1 MRKIVIE
8 LIISVALLLGVWVLL
23 SQVDWMTLFKIE
35 QRTKGTE
42 EKIGDLF
49 WDLLSKSETEI
60 NSTLIVAPIDSM
72 LSLIC
77 TKNNIDRTK
86 IKFHL
91 LRKDD
96 VNAFALPNNHLVVYT
111 GLINA
116 CESESELYG
125 VICQDLPTPVSSL
138 FWLSLKSGYDKYG
151 DLWYTNN
158 ISRIEENSYY
168 LRSP

>member
-35 QRTKGTE
+35 QKTKGTE

-49 WDLLSKSETEI
+49 WELLSKSETEI
-60 NSTLIVAPIDSM
+60 NSTSIVAPLDSM

-96 VNAFALPNNHLVVYT
+96 VNAFA
-111 GLINA
+111 
-116 CESESELYG
+116 
-125 VICQDLPTPVSSL
+125 VS
-138 FWLSLKSGYDKYG
+138 
-151 DLWYTNN
+151 
-158 ISRIEENSYY
+158 
-168 LRSP
+168 